1 MTLKKSSLSEKDQ
14 GKWMSVLVP
23 EFMSSEDSDSEQA
36 GTIIKHPI
44 KWRSARADE
53 FFKTLDGVK
62 AKSRSDQSKRQT
74 MERYLSGSYS
84 DRPMPIGKY
93 PSWAINQEK

>member
-23 EFMSSEDSDSEQA
+23 EFMSSKDSDSEQA

-44 KWRSARADE
+44 KWRSAKADE
-53 FFKTLDGVK
+53 FFKTLDAVK
-62 AKSRSDQSKRQT
+62 AKC
-74 MERYLSGSYS
+74 
-84 DRPMPIGKY
+84 IG
-93 PSWAINQEK
+93 PTNQRDKQ

>member
-1 MTLKKSSLSEKDQ
+1 MTLKKSSLIMSEKDQ

-23 EFMSSEDSDSEQA
+23 EFTSSEDSDSEQA

-53 FFKTLDGVK
+53 FFKTLDSVK

-84 DRPMPIGKY
+84 DNAYWKISELGH
-93 PSWAINQEK
+93 